1 MIKHILFDLDGVL
14 FGDILGGND
23 YHAALFINAVN
34 KIQPNIKLTREYHDS
49 NLEGM
54 TTIHKLKLLDVS
66 QDESK
71 RIISLKKELIKEFV
85 TNNIRPNENQIE
97 MCKTLCAL
105 KYTLYCVSNSDR
117 MIIETCLKGL
127 KIIDYFSGFIGKEDV
142 VENKPN
148 PEPYLTAYSRFN
160 LKATQCLIIE
170 DSVSGIASAK
180 ASGGNILEVSGVDDV
195 TLSKILKRIEF
206 IQ

>member
-14 FGDILGGND
+14 FGDISGGND

-34 KIQPNIKLTREYHDS
+34 KVQPNINLTREYHES
-49 NLEGM
+49 KLQGM
-54 TTIHKLKLLDVS
+54 TSIDKLKVLRIS

-71 RIISLKKELIKEFV
+71 RILSLKKELTKEFV
-85 TNNIRPNENQIE
+85 TNNICPNENQID
-97 MCKTLCAL
+97 MCKTLCSL
-105 KYTLYCVSNSDR
+105 KYSLYCVSNSDR
-117 MIIETCLKGL
+117 SLIEICLKGL

-142 VENKPN
+142 VENKPS
-148 PEPYLTAYSRFN
+148 PEPYLTAYLRFN
-160 LKATQCLIIE
+160 LNANECLIVE

-180 ASGGNILEVSGVDDV
+180 ASGGNVLEVSDVHDV
-195 TLSKILKRIEF
+195 TLSKLLKRIEV